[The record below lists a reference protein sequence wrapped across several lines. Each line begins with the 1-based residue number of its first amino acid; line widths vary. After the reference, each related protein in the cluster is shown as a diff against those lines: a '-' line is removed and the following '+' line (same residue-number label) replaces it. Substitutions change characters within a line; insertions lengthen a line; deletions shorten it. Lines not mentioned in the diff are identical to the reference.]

1 MGIVA
6 ANRRSGPFGRLFL
19 EGVVIVAS
27 ILLALAL
34 CNALHKRIARA
45 IELTVETVQVAI
57 ANGDSTIVVPDTALM
72 LAFITPTFDPRLRT
86 LDGLLSAGCP
96 GLLQDPV
103 LRTTLAGWPGLL
115 SEGTEEEVK
124 GVDQVANHLVPVLRS
139 RIDTSHPLALIE
151 LFPDSL
157 TDVQNARVTIL
168 PVDNEVPGV
177 LAHRHAIESH
187 GIDDLGDVRK
197 EIDRI
202 LKLIEAHRPG

>member
-1 MGIVA
+1 
-6 ANRRSGPFGRLFL
+6 
-19 EGVVIVAS
+19 
-27 ILLALAL
+27 
-34 CNALHKRIARA
+34 
-45 IELTVETVQVAI
+45 
-57 ANGDSTIVVPDTALM
+57 
-72 LAFITPTFDPRLRT
+72 
-86 LDGLLSAGCP
+86 
-96 GLLQDPV
+96 
-103 LRTTLAGWPGLL
+103 
-115 SEGTEEEVK
+115 VK

-168 PVDNEVPGV
+168 PVDNKVPGV

-187 GIDDLGDVRK
+187 EIDDLGDVRK